1 MGGHRGSP
9 LAAEHSLG
17 GLEFPLGFLDS
28 NTWGAAGGA
37 SGKDEGEPAI
47 MDVDP
52 DAWFRDTISPR
63 RAFLS
68 STCASTV
75 RCRHLAR
82 PQRLH
87 RKSRPR
93 NHERTSWR
101 APSADPADA
110 DPGSAEGALQLVRS
124 WFRGLDFL
132 CSLCGRAKC
141 RQRTVLAQVDDR
153 NARRGLIVSLN
164 QASGST
170 SIMAGSPSSF
180 PEAPPAAPHV
190 FESRKPR

>member
-1 MGGHRGSP
+1 MKHSPLGKRGGIITQNRLIVSSTRDGRTPGSP

-17 GLEFPLGFLDS
+17 SLEFHLGFLHS
-28 NTWGAAGGA
+28 NTWGAAAGA

-82 PQRLH
+82 PQRLR

-110 DPGSAEGALQLVRS
+110 DPGSLVDGS
-124 WFRGLDFL
+124 AGLP
-132 CSLCGRAKC
+132 RAGH
-141 RQRTVLAQVDDR
+141 TLGGPPGPLVHGDD
-153 NARRGLIVSLN
+153 G
-164 QASGST
+164 
-170 SIMAGSPSSF
+170 
-180 PEAPPAAPHV
+180 
-190 FESRKPR
+190 